1 MPGIEISDSAKT
13 TLNQLFIDTTS
24 SEKLSGSIDISDF
37 NVLLEANVKNCDIE
51 SFTGSE
57 NLELLYLINNKLES
71 FPTMFN
77 MPNLRLIQIE
87 NDSRISGT
95 IPSLDLNTKLEQ
107 LVVANLNLNG
117 TIPNLKNC
125 VELKKFQVHFNNF
138 SGNFPTLSACTKLE
152 LVDITGNNLTGSL
165 DVLPFHGALKNF
177 NAADNNL
184 TGNIPNLDALT
195 ALREFNVYNNSFS
208 GPLPS
213 LSSNTFLKFFRSFG
227 NNSVTGPFP
236 AFPTLN
242 TQLELFDA
250 RNNNLSGP
258 LPPLSSTPNLK
269 FYVANRNPGNLT
281 GPLPEFSAASG
292 LTNFEFTG
300 HNFVGTVPNL
310 SNNTALKFFNVD
322 TNALSGEFPSVENC
336 SQLIHLRFNNNK
348 NKLSSPGFTGD
359 IPTISACTSLRV
371 YDVATN
377 NLTGYAGGS
386 IPASLENIQALN
398 NNLSSAAVNAILA
411 AIVANNSTSPSP
423 GGVTR
428 RCNLGGTNAVAT
440 GQGLIDKA
448 TLIDRGWLTTTS

>member
-1 MPGIEISDSAKT
+1 MPGIEISASAKT

-24 SEKLSGSIDISDF
+24 TQKLSGSIDLTKFSA
-37 NVLLEANVKNCDIE
+37 LLEANIKNCHIE
-51 SFTGSE
+51 SFDGGT
-57 NLELLYLINNKLES
+57 NLQLLFLINNKLGE
-71 FPTMFN
+71 FPSMFK
-77 MPNLRLIQIE
+77 MPNLKIIQIE

-95 IPSLDLNTKLEQ
+95 IPSLDFNTKLER
-107 LVVANLNLNG
+107 LTVANLNLNG

-125 VELKKFQVHFNNF
+125 VELKKFQVNNNNF
-138 SGNFPTLSACTKLE
+138 SGNLPTLSACTKLE
-152 LVDITGNNLTGSL
+152 LVDISHNNINGTLQLDTHNSLSTFNANDNVITGTMPSL
-165 DVLPFHGALKNF
+165 DSFS
-177 NAADNNL
+177 
-184 TGNIPNLDALT
+184 
-195 ALREFNVYNNSFS
+195 ALREFNVNNNSFS

-242 TQLELFDA
+242 TQLEVFDA

-269 FYVANRNPGNLT
+269 FYVAKRNPGNLT

-423 GGVTR
+423 RGVTR
-428 RCNLGGTNAVAT
+428 RCNLGGSNAVAT